1 MGLLAN
7 VSVGCRMIREKEI
20 NPKADS
26 SPRAQAS
33 RSAVR
38 GRRLAWIRI
47 HAWGACDPGFKSQR
61 PHHDNL
67 GPYLYRVSLAFSEDF
82 GVVKLVDVFKSCLD

>member
-1 MGLLAN
+1 MA
-7 VSVGCRMIREKEI
+7 I
-20 NPKADS
+20 NRPKT
-26 SPRAQAS
+26 RLW
-33 RSAVR
+33 

-67 GPYLYRVSLAFSEDF
+67 GPYLYRV
-82 GVVKLVDVFKSCLD
+82 